1 MKRNEKILVCA
12 VAYLA
17 AGGLWFAVA
26 SPAFNDSQQKST
38 ELAAKTQ
45 ENTELKIKLSDNAR
59 LQREHQQLQAEI
71 DQLRGSVPKSPDV
84 DVLIID
90 LEKMVLDAGMD
101 IVSIDTP
108 TPEKLKQVEESQGEE
123 APATP
128 GAPRV
133 SQAVSGGLKPAA
145 PAQAPK
151 PAAPQPPG
159 TKASGPAPVET
170 GLERQVLQVTVQGS
184 YPDFIE
190 LMKKL
195 EAYQRVIGVSQVE
208 LGFPTTGKETKAPD
222 SKQLKISFYMTAYY
236 LP

>member
-71 DQLRGSVPKSPDV
+71 DQLRGS
-84 DVLIID
+84 
-90 LEKMVLDAGMD
+90 VLDAGMD